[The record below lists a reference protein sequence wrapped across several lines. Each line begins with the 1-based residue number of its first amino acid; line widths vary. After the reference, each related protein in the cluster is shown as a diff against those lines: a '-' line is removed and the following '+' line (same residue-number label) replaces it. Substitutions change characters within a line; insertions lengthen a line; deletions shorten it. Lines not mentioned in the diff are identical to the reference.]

1 VSPID
6 EQTVQATERPRLVPH
21 EPDVSPVQ
29 GTNLR
34 ASDYQMRLPDN
45 ADHAWTSLVAA
56 RMLPVGADWYWTL
69 AAVPGK

>member
-1 VSPID
+1 MSPID

-45 ADHAWTSLVAA
+45 ADHAWTSLVSS
-56 RMLPVGADWYWTL
+56 ADASGRCGL
-69 AAVPGK
+69 VLDIGSCSG